1 MTVALDQAD
10 LDDLQDFIRVQ
21 VAAGYSPISAVVDE
35 AVDVFADNTLPAG
48 AVRAAAAAIAETAL
62 TAHLAEQESWP
73 QTTDCDRLDA
83 AFAALDGVGVVVRQH
98 FTCCGSCGA
107 TEIHGEMDQARKE
120 GQDVRGYAFFHLQDT
135 EFAVRGESLF
145 LSFGSADGNPEAAV
159 AIGHEIVGA
168 LRAEGLHP
176 AWNGRQSNRIGL
188 PVVWQR
194 RRAES

>member
-1 MTVALDQAD
+1 MTAALDQAD

-21 VAAGYSPISAVVDE
+21 VAAGYSPISSVVDE
-35 AVDVFADNTLPAG
+35 AVDIFADSTLPTG
-48 AVRAAAAAIAETAL
+48 ALRAAATELAETVLAG
-62 TAHLAEQESWP
+62 HLAEQETWP
-73 QTTDCDRLDA
+73 EVTDCDRLDA
-83 AFAALDGVGVVVRQH
+83 AFNALDGAGLVVRQH

-107 TEIHGEMDQARKE
+107 TEIRGEMDQARKD
-120 GQDVRGYAFFHLQDT
+120 GQEVRGYAFFHLQDT

-145 LSFGSADGNPEAAV
+145 LSFGAADGNPETAV

-188 PVVWQR
+188 PVTWQR
-194 RRAES
+194 RRAAS